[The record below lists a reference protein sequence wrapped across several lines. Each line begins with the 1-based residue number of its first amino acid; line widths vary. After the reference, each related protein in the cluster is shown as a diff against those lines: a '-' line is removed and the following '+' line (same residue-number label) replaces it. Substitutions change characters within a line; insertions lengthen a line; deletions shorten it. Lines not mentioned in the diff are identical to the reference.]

1 MGEYEI
7 ILFSKKIWV
16 ILRFNPVHDLK
27 IYFKGDL

>member
-7 ILFSKKIWV
+7 ILFFKKIWV
-16 ILRFNPVHDLK
+16 TLGFNPVHDLK

>member
-7 ILFSKKIWV
+7 NFSKKIWV
-16 ILRFNPVHDLK
+16 TLGFYPVHYFK